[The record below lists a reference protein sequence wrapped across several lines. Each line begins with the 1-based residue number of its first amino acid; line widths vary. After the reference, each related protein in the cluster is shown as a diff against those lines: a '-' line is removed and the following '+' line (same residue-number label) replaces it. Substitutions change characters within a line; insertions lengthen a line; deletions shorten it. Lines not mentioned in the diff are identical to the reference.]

1 MRIDNT
7 RGNRG
12 GRRENSVQD
21 SHGLALGAQLSEFKL
36 PRCKA
41 GAVERKKEQVQKE
54 QNQGDTEK
62 PQGGLGWRRGEGKI
76 TGTRK
81 FGKTFKPPGAPCG
94 LYKAWII
101 FLSKGDFI
109 NLK

>member
-62 PQGGLGWRRGEGKI
+62 PPGRVGLEKGRRKNHWDKKI
-76 TGTRK
+76 WK
-81 FGKTFKPPGAPCG
+81 
-94 LYKAWII
+94 
-101 FLSKGDFI
+101 DF
-109 NLK
+109 